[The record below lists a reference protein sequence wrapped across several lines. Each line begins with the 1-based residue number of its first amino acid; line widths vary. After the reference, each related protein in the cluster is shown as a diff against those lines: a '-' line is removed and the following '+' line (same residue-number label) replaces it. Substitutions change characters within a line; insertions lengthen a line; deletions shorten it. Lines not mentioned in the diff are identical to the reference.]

1 MLTLVVS
8 QIGYTFVVT
17 IIFNKS
23 KCGICGNVIKKEKD
37 IVGFPHYVGDE
48 NDPLFYF
55 SDGGFHEA
63 CFLSHPLKDRVLAA
77 KKKYDEEIH
86 LPPKHE

>member
-1 MLTLVVS
+1 MAV
-8 QIGYTFVVT
+8 
-17 IIFNKS
+17 IIYNKS
-23 KCGICGNVIKKEKD
+23 KCGICGKVIKKGED
-37 IVGFPHYVGDE
+37 IVGFPHFARDK

-63 CFLSHPLKDRVLAA
+63 CFLSHPLKDKVLAA
-77 KKKYDEEIH
+77 VKKYDEEIR